1 MLKTK
6 DIMKMKVARGGCSD
20 NSDNNNT
27 KQEQALQLQEKLHL

>member
-20 NSDNNNT
+20 NSDNNNNNN
-27 KQEQALQLQEKLHL
+27 KHNSRHYS

>member
-20 NSDNNNT
+20 NSDNNNNN
-27 KQEQALQLQEKLHL
+27 KHNSRHYS